1 MGKKKGKKGKKQPT
15 EAELAAAALAAEEA
29 AKAKAAEEAEAVAYK
44 ERVERL
50 KESIRAKEED
60 LARRETDVDAAEI
73 NWKKKLEGLDA
84 EVTLRARS
92 GIAAAEAREAATAR
106 LAVMRE
112 DQAMKRLSVFA
123 EAESKMAVREV
134 EVSAREEAMEA
145 RVNGGVAEHLDT
157 MLAAQADTRDVMEA
171 RRKEIASQL
180 GELDTIEKS
189 WRDTVLKKEA
199 ELAQR
204 EREARG
210 RVAAYE
216 KKLLERDF
224 TLKRRLMRDIRK
236 VYNKVVGQEEECAVR
251 DRRMAAREAEVTQ
264 RGKDVEKMVK
274 DARSYERRAKK
285 AAAGATKVV
294 KDEDAPWET
303 SALAATAAD
312 PKPRP
317 YAARNLPPKKPP
329 TPEPDF
335 DPETEFF
342 LTEAANLD
350 PAVDA
355 TPDLPPGIDATPDAS
370 WAPNMTSAQK
380 PAPAAAPVSAPLSA

>member
-29 AKAKAAEEAEAVAYK
+29 AKAKAAEEAEAIAYK

-312 PKPRP
+312 KPRP

>member
-1 MGKKKGKKGKKQPT
+1 
-15 EAELAAAALAAEEA
+15 
-29 AKAKAAEEAEAVAYK
+29 
-44 ERVERL
+44 
-50 KESIRAKEED
+50 
-60 LARRETDVDAAEI
+60 
-73 NWKKKLEGLDA
+73 
-84 EVTLRARS
+84 
-92 GIAAAEAREAATAR
+92 
-106 LAVMRE
+106 
-112 DQAMKRLSVFA
+112 MKRLSVFA

-251 DRRMAAREAEVTQ
+251 DRRMAAREAEVTK
-264 RGKDVEKMVK
+264 RGKDVERMVK

-285 AAAGATKVV
+285 AASSV
-294 KDEDAPWET
+294 KKPAADEDAPWET
-303 SALAATAAD
+303 SALNATAAD
-312 PKPRP
+312 KPRP

-342 LTEAANLD
+342 LTEAANLE
-350 PAVDA
+350 
-355 TPDLPPGIDATPDAS
+355 PDLPPGIDATPDAS
-370 WAPNMTSAQK
+370 WAPNMTSAQR

>member
-1 MGKKKGKKGKKQPT
+1 
-15 EAELAAAALAAEEA
+15 
-29 AKAKAAEEAEAVAYK
+29 
-44 ERVERL
+44 
-50 KESIRAKEED
+50 
-60 LARRETDVDAAEI
+60 
-73 NWKKKLEGLDA
+73 
-84 EVTLRARS
+84 
-92 GIAAAEAREAATAR
+92 
-106 LAVMRE
+106 
-112 DQAMKRLSVFA
+112 
-123 EAESKMAVREV
+123 
-134 EVSAREEAMEA
+134 
-145 RVNGGVAEHLDT
+145 
-157 MLAAQADTRDVMEA
+157 
-171 RRKEIASQL
+171 
-180 GELDTIEKS
+180 
-189 WRDTVLKKEA
+189 
-199 ELAQR
+199 
-204 EREARG
+204 
-210 RVAAYE
+210 
-216 KKLLERDF
+216 
-224 TLKRRLMRDIRK
+224 MRDIRK

-355 TPDLPPGIDATPDAS
+355 TPDLPPGIDATPDQS

-380 PAPAAAPVSAPLSA
+380 PAPAAAPGGAPLSA

>member
-1 MGKKKGKKGKKQPT
+1 MTAISVTAKDG
-15 EAELAAAALAAEEA
+15 LAHHP
-29 AKAKAAEEAEAVAYK
+29 
-44 ERVERL
+44 R
-50 KESIRAKEED
+50 
-60 LARRETDVDAAEI
+60 
-73 NWKKKLEGLDA
+73 G
-84 EVTLRARS
+84 
-92 GIAAAEAREAATAR
+92 AEAREAATAR

-251 DRRMAAREAEVTQ
+251 DRRMAAREAEVTK

>member
-29 AKAKAAEEAEAVAYK
+29 AKAKAAEEAEAIAYK

-50 KESIRAKEED
+50 KESIKAKEAD

-274 DARSYERRAKK
+274 DARAYERRAKK

-303 SALAATAAD
+303 SALNATAAD
-312 PKPRP
+312 KPRP

-350 PAVDA
+350 PAVDQ

>member
-29 AKAKAAEEAEAVAYK
+29 AKAKAAEEAEAIAYK

-50 KESIRAKEED
+50 KESIKAKEED

-274 DARSYERRAKK
+274 DARAYERRAKK

-303 SALAATAAD
+303 SALNATAAD
-312 PKPRP
+312 KPRP

>member
-1 MGKKKGKKGKKQPT
+1 
-15 EAELAAAALAAEEA
+15 
-29 AKAKAAEEAEAVAYK
+29 
-44 ERVERL
+44 
-50 KESIRAKEED
+50 
-60 LARRETDVDAAEI
+60 
-73 NWKKKLEGLDA
+73 
-84 EVTLRARS
+84 
-92 GIAAAEAREAATAR
+92 
-106 LAVMRE
+106 
-112 DQAMKRLSVFA
+112 MKRLSVFA

-274 DARSYERRAKK
+274 DARAYERRAKK
-285 AAAGATKVV
+285 AAAGAI
-294 KDEDAPWET
+294 EH
-303 SALAATAAD
+303 
-312 PKPRP
+312 
-317 YAARNLPPKKPP
+317 
-329 TPEPDF
+329 
-335 DPETEFF
+335 
-342 LTEAANLD
+342 
-350 PAVDA
+350 
-355 TPDLPPGIDATPDAS
+355 
-370 WAPNMTSAQK
+370 
-380 PAPAAAPVSAPLSA
+380 

>member
-1 MGKKKGKKGKKQPT
+1 
-15 EAELAAAALAAEEA
+15 
-29 AKAKAAEEAEAVAYK
+29 
-44 ERVERL
+44 
-50 KESIRAKEED
+50 
-60 LARRETDVDAAEI
+60 
-73 NWKKKLEGLDA
+73 
-84 EVTLRARS
+84 
-92 GIAAAEAREAATAR
+92 
-106 LAVMRE
+106 
-112 DQAMKRLSVFA
+112 
-123 EAESKMAVREV
+123 
-134 EVSAREEAMEA
+134 
-145 RVNGGVAEHLDT
+145 

-274 DARSYERRAKK
+274 DARAYERRAKK

-312 PKPRP
+312 KPCLL
-317 YAARNLPPKKPP
+317 Y
-329 TPEPDF
+329 
-335 DPETEFF
+335 
-342 LTEAANLD
+342 
-350 PAVDA
+350 
-355 TPDLPPGIDATPDAS
+355 
-370 WAPNMTSAQK
+370 TS
-380 PAPAAAPVSAPLSA
+380 PSPRDRG

>member
-29 AKAKAAEEAEAVAYK
+29 AKAKAAEEAEAIAYK

-50 KESIRAKEED
+50 KESIQAKEAD

-274 DARSYERRAKK
+274 DARAYERRAKK

-303 SALAATAAD
+303 SALNATAAD
-312 PKPRP
+312 KPRP

>member
-1 MGKKKGKKGKKQPT
+1 
-15 EAELAAAALAAEEA
+15 
-29 AKAKAAEEAEAVAYK
+29 
-44 ERVERL
+44 
-50 KESIRAKEED
+50 
-60 LARRETDVDAAEI
+60 
-73 NWKKKLEGLDA
+73 
-84 EVTLRARS
+84 
-92 GIAAAEAREAATAR
+92 
-106 LAVMRE
+106 
-112 DQAMKRLSVFA
+112 MKRLSVFA

-251 DRRMAAREAEVTQ
+251 DRRMAAREAEVRSAARTSKKWSRT
-264 RGKDVEKMVK
+264 RGLMKGGP
-274 DARSYERRAKK
+274 RRP
-285 AAAGATKVV
+285 AGATKVV
-294 KDEDAPWET
+294 KDEGRALET

-312 PKPRP
+312 KPRP

-335 DPETEFF
+335 DPETG
-342 LTEAANLD
+342 AALPHGGGEPR
-350 PAVDA
+350 PAVDQA
-355 TPDLPPGIDATPDAS
+355 RPSSRDRRDARRELGAEQRYVCAEARPGGGAGKCAAGASKKNFTSRETPRYGRVGSAAWGGRARNLEARRPQRPGD
-370 WAPNMTSAQK
+370 SARNEGMG
-380 PAPAAAPVSAPLSA
+380 